1 MMRSSKKHLNDK
13 RPASYLPWL
22 TDELKQ
28 EVRKH
33 FEPKYKRKRTDD
45 EVYEIAD
52 NLTEVMEAY
61 SKMKWREK
69 YQKDKLLSR
78 K

>member
-1 MMRSSKKHLNDK
+1 MVRKSKKLPNDNK
-13 RPASYLPWL
+13 PVSYLPWL

-33 FEPKYKRKRTDD
+33 FEPKYKRKLTDD
-45 EVYEIAD
+45 EIFEIAD

-61 SKMKWREK
+61 LKMKGRGK
-69 YQKDKLLSR
+69 YHLKK
-78 K
+78 

>member
-1 MMRSSKKHLNDK
+1 MVKNKPVSR
-13 RPASYLPWL
+13 LPWL

-33 FEPKYKRKRTDD
+33 FEPKYKRKLSED

-52 NLTEVMEAY
+52 NLTEVIEAY
-61 SKMKWREK
+61 LKMKWRNKYGKEK
-69 YQKDKLLSR
+69 R
-78 K
+78 

>member
-1 MMRSSKKHLNDK
+1 MIRSSKNQLNDNK
-13 RPASYLPWL
+13 PASYLPWL

-33 FEPKYKRKRTDD
+33 FEPKYKRKLTDD

-61 SKMKWREK
+61 LKMKLREK
-69 YQKDKLLSR
+69 YENK
-78 K
+78 

>member
-1 MMRSSKKHLNDK
+1 MIRSSKNQLNDNK
-13 RPASYLPWL
+13 PASYLPWL

-33 FEPKYKRKRTDD
+33 FEPKYKRKLTDD
-45 EVYEIAD
+45 EVYEITD

-61 SKMKWREK
+61 LKMKLREK
-69 YQKDKLLSR
+69 YENK
-78 K
+78 